1 MLARYDNVYAGLGR
15 ILLGLYFVVPGIS
28 KIVGYAGTLA
38 LMQTKGVP
46 LAELLIPVTIVMQV
60 GLGALLMFNQQVRI
74 SALLLFG
81 LTIIIN
87 LYMHNFWDLAGD
99 PGQAH
104 ETQNFMKNLA
114 IAAGLLVLAGR
125 SQKA

>member
-1 MLARYDNVYAGLGR
+1 
-15 ILLGLYFVVPGIS
+15 
-28 KIVGYAGTLA
+28 
-38 LMQTKGVP
+38 MQTKGVP
-46 LAELLIPVTIVMQV
+46 LAELLLPVTIVMQV

-104 ETQNFMKNLA
+104 ETQNFVKNLA

>member
-15 ILLGLYFVVPGIS
+15 ILLGLYFVVPGIA
-28 KIVGYAGTLA
+28 KILGYAGTLT

>member
-46 LAELLIPVTIVMQV
+46 LAELLLPVTIVMQV

-87 LYMHNFWDLAGD
+87 LYIHNFWDLAGD

-104 ETQNFMKNLA
+104 ETQNFVKNLA

>member
-15 ILLGLYFVVPGIS
+15 ILLGLYFVVPGIA
-28 KIVGYAGTLA
+28 KILGYAGTLT

-87 LYMHNFWDLAGD
+87 LYIHNFWDLAGD

-104 ETQNFMKNLA
+104 ETQNFVKNLA

>member
-87 LYMHNFWDLAGD
+87 LYIHNFWDLAGD

-104 ETQNFMKNLA
+104 ETQNFVKNLA

>member
-46 LAELLIPVTIVMQV
+46 LAELLLPVTIVMQV

>member
-15 ILLGLYFVVPGIS
+15 ILLGLYFVVPGIA
-28 KIVGYAGTLA
+28 KILGYAGTLT

-87 LYMHNFWDLAGD
+87 LYIHNFWDLAGD

>member
-15 ILLGLYFVVPGIS
+15 ILLGLYFVVPGIA
-28 KIVGYAGTLA
+28 KILGYAGTLT

-46 LAELLIPVTIVMQV
+46 LAELLLPVTIAMQV
-60 GLGALLMFNQQVRI
+60 GLGALLMFNRQVRI

-87 LYMHNFWDLAGD
+87 LYIHNFWDLAGD

-104 ETQNFMKNLA
+104 ETQNFVKNLA

>member
-1 MLARYDNVYAGLGR
+1 MLALYDNVYAGLGR

-46 LAELLIPVTIVMQV
+46 LAELLLPVTIVMQV

-87 LYMHNFWDLAGD
+87 LYIHNFWDLAGD

-104 ETQNFMKNLA
+104 ETQNFVKNLA

>member
-15 ILLGLYFVVPGIS
+15 ILLGLYFVVPGIA
-28 KIVGYAGTLA
+28 KILGYAGTLT

-104 ETQNFMKNLA
+104 ETQNFVKNLA